1 MLIQTAGA
9 GRRYLVQLGG
19 CALPTSPVQCEQPTT
34 GNVAIRASAP
44 PDNDNR
50 STATPI
56 GAGAATTTTN
66 TGATL
71 QDGEVGACG
80 SSLYAKTIWFRYTA
94 PAEGTASFSVAGA
107 KELLLHRRR
116 PSTAAQIQRR
126 LAATTTRSQ
135 RVRRLEFSTEPAGAP
150 LAVTPGDDSIQ
161 VGGDHDAGFSTVA
174 ARHGPLNVQVQFV
187 EDTDLDDHGVQR
199 RDVDCNDRDPAIHPG
214 AAEILNNTVDEN
226 CDGIAAH
233 DEDADGSLA
242 RPAGGD
248 CDDANTAIH
257 PGAVEAPGNTVD
269 ENCDGLIVPAP
280 RLAVKFAVTTQV
292 VKRKTRI
299 YALFV
304 RDVPAGVTIELR
316 CSGKDCVRKS
326 QRVVLRQQRTR
337 YSLMTKLRVLV
348 RRPGR
353 KPVLLRSGTRLEI
366 RATKP
371 LYVGQARVYRM
382 VARKDPTMRTFCIP
396 PAGTT

>member
-1 MLIQTAGA
+1 M
-9 GRRYLVQLGG
+9 
-19 CALPTSPVQCEQPTT
+19 
-34 GNVAIRASAP
+34 
-44 PDNDNR
+44 
-50 STATPI
+50 
-56 GAGAATTTTN
+56 
-66 TGATL
+66 
-71 QDGEVGACG
+71 
-80 SSLYAKTIWFRYTA
+80 
-94 PAEGTASFSVAGA
+94 
-107 KELLLHRRR
+107 
-116 PSTAAQIQRR
+116 
-126 LAATTTRSQ
+126 
-135 RVRRLEFSTEPAGAP
+135 
-150 LAVTPGDDSIQ
+150 
-161 VGGDHDAGFSTVA
+161 
-174 ARHGPLNVQVQFV
+174 
-187 EDTDLDDHGVQR
+187 
-199 RDVDCNDRDPAIHPG
+199 
-214 AAEILNNTVDEN
+214 
-226 CDGIAAH
+226 
-233 DEDADGSLA
+233 
-242 RPAGGD
+242 
-248 CDDANTAIH
+248 
-257 PGAVEAPGNTVD
+257 PGNTVD

-396 PAGTT
+396 PAGTTRC